1 MCVFYATKLILY
13 GQIAKTQVALV
24 PVLFSRGLEL
34 QPLLV
39 IKKLFKEELIAKKLF
54 KEELIAKKLFKN
66 TNKLGDRKDSIA
78 MLNFYFCDK

>member
-54 KEELIAKKLFKN
+54 KN